1 MSNFALQTIESLFFQ
16 LLTWNFKKRKRMKRQ
31 FVSLVVLA
39 LSAAANAQVA
49 HWLIPPSYDKI
60 YKVKGADLVVTDS
73 LKEKTLWTFDGK
85 PIYKTT
91 DAIFP
96 FNEDVSVIT
105 KGGTTAIKGF
115 VTTRGEFTPL
125 EDCIVEHAYP
135 YFSDGLLMVKKKDG
149 YYHFVDKQGRTVI
162 RNCASAFPFS
172 NGYAKC
178 TSYKDRKKKEIRNL
192 LIDRFGNPVKFTY
205 KGKKVDED
213 DITFISSVN
222 EDNLAVVVVKKKV
235 FYYDTQLQE
244 LRPVFVSDSV
254 VNLKY
259 QAQVLDDPTKVKPKK
274 GDLSDIMMYAKCG
287 KKDRVGFKFNSL
299 LVPIEFYV
307 NGVTVPYTQ
316 KRGNGWNTD
325 SPIRIVKQDGKFGLY
340 WNGEELLPPQ
350 FDENPICFSNK
361 AFVSLKGRYGM
372 LNVIKDGKFSLSMN
386 RGNGVAFRHQRAE
399 TTITLDL
406 PSPISTKNASIEVD
420 PESGCEINLS
430 SRQTKDTNFGSSVQY
445 ECTLNVPES
454 LSDQMQQV
462 EYEARVLYDG
472 LMSPVIPFTV
482 DEWYYVYYSVNV
494 DDRETT
500 IENGDLHFTFNI
512 VADNS
517 DNYNDYPFNV
527 QVRTDGLPVRLEKLS
542 QRKYK
547 CVVTDLR
554 QGTNTIVIQIQEPGC
569 PSSEYPFDVA
579 YSSPGSRAS
588 GGNVVMKTKKKPK
601 QGSNLTVKPVRK
613 SAAKK

>member
-1 MSNFALQTIESLFFQ
+1 
-16 LLTWNFKKRKRMKRQ
+16 MKRQ
-31 FVSLVVLA
+31 LLSLVALA

-49 HWLIPPSYDKI
+49 HWLIPPTYDKI

-85 PIYKTT
+85 PVYKTT

-125 EDCIVEHAYP
+125 EDCTVEHAYP

-162 RNCASAFPFS
+162 RNCASAYPFS
-172 NGYAKC
+172 NGYARC
-178 TSYKDRKKKEIRNL
+178 TAYKDRKKKDIRKL

-213 DITFISSVN
+213 DITFLSSVN

-254 VNLKY
+254 ADLKY
-259 QAQVLDDPTKVKPKK
+259 QAQVLDDPSKIKIKK

-307 NGVTVPYTQ
+307 NGVTIPYKQ
-316 KRGNGWNTD
+316 KHGSGWKTE
-325 SPIRIVKQDGKFGLY
+325 SPLSVVTQDGKIGL
-340 WNGEELLPPQ
+340 WCDGKELLPPQ
-350 FDENPICFSNK
+350 FDENPICFDDN
-361 AFVSLKGRYGM
+361 AIVCLKGRYGM
-372 LNVIKDGKFSLSMN
+372 LHVIRDGKFGLSMN

-399 TTITLDL
+399 TTLTLDL
-406 PSPISTKNASIEVD
+406 PSPISTKNATVEVD
-420 PESGCEINLS
+420 PDSGCEINLS
-430 SRQTKDTNFGSSVQY
+430 SRKTKDTNFGSSIQY
-445 ECTLNVPES
+445 DCTLTVPES
-454 LSDQMQQV
+454 LSDQTQQV
-462 EYEARVLYDG
+462 EYLARVVYDG
-472 LMSPVIPFTV
+472 LVSPVIPFTV
-482 DEWYYVYYSVNV
+482 DEWYYVYYSVDV

-500 IENGDLHFTFNI
+500 IEKGDLYFTFNV
-512 VADNS
+512 VADNA

-527 QVRTDGLPVRLEKLS
+527 QVRADGLPVRLEKLS
-542 QRKYK
+542 QTRYK
-547 CVVTDLR
+547 CVVTGLR
-554 QGTNTIVIQIQEPGC
+554 EGNNTIAIQIQEPGC

-579 YSSPGSRAS
+579 YSRPGSRAS
-588 GGNVVMKTKKKPK
+588 SGGNVVFKTKKKSK
-601 QGSNLTVKPVRK
+601 QGSNVTVKPGK
-613 SAAKK
+613 KTPAKK